1 MRLAQMDDKLDKLA
15 RPTDSPELAG
25 DNLLSELSDW

>member
-1 MRLAQMDDKLDKLA
+1 MDDKLDKLA
-15 RPTDSPELAG
+15 QPADPSDIRG